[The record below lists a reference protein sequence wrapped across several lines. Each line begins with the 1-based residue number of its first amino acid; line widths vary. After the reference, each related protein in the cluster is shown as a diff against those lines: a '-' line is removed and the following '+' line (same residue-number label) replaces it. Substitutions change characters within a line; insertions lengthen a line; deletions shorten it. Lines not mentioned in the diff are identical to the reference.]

1 MTENADSLLAIDDER
16 STFFVDVILPLYLP
30 KAYTYRV
37 PQALNDK
44 IAVGKRVVVQFGNRR
59 IYAALILEIHQKPPA
74 AYTAKYIHDVLDAEP
89 LITSRQL
96 AFWKWV
102 EDYYLCTPGEV
113 MDAALPGGL
122 KLESETKIYLNPE
135 AVFEYGDLDDKE
147 YLVVEALE
155 IHKEISIDQVNEL
168 LRIKSG
174 IALIKSLFDKGIVL
188 IKEQLNETYKIKKQT
203 CIRLSTAY
211 HSEKK
216 LQELFDQLE
225 KSPKQLDLVMALLSG
240 FKSVKDVSKKALLQ
254 AGKFSESS
262 LNTLINKKVFES
274 YEIEIDRIST
284 AERDVDE
291 YELTPKQERAY
302 AQTVELF
309 QDHDVVLMHGVTSS
323 GKTLV
328 YSKLMQ
334 DVLEQGRQVLYL
346 LPEVALTSQ
355 IIQRLSKHFGNA
367 VCVWHHKFNEFERV
381 EIWNKIREGR
391 FKIVIGT
398 RSAVFLPFKDLGMVI
413 VDEEHDQSF
422 KQMDP
427 APRYHGRDAA
437 IILASLYKA
446 KTLLGSATPSIESYY
461 NVELKKYGLVEMP
474 DRYQDLQLP
483 EITLVDVSRSSKD
496 KTLQFNFTPELL
508 EKIKG
513 AWKNHEQV
521 ILFQNRKG
529 YVPMIECASCAW
541 TPHCINCDIALTY
554 YKTQHVLRCHYCG
567 YKTKPVNVCSACGNT
582 NMKMVGF
589 GTEKLE
595 DDLLNLL
602 PDIRVG
608 RLDYNTTRTKEG
620 HQKIIQSFKD
630 REYDVLVGTQMVSKG
645 LDFEN
650 VTLVGIMDA
659 DQIINIPDFRAN
671 ERAFQML
678 TQVAGRAGRF
688 HKRGEVII
696 QTRRPTLDIFKL
708 VMENNY
714 RELYLFELAERNK
727 FMYPPFSKLIR
738 FTVKHK
744 EEVEAAR
751 AAITLASALRGMAS
765 VSVLGPEA
773 HYIHRIQNLFI
784 QNILVKV
791 PHHQVS
797 LKQVKTIIRQI
808 VSDFQADKA
817 NRTVRIYMDVDC
829 Y

>member
-1 MTENADSLLAIDDER
+1 MTEPAENLLAIDDER
-16 STFFVDVILPLYLP
+16 STYFVDVILPLYLP

-37 PQALNDK
+37 PLALNEK

-59 IYAALILEIHQKPPA
+59 IYAALIVDIHQKPPA
-74 AYTAKYIHDVLDAEP
+74 AYTAKYIHDVLDEKP
-89 LITSRQL
+89 LISTQQL
-96 AFWKWV
+96 NFWKWV
-102 EDYYLCTPGEV
+102 EEYYLCTLGEV

-122 KLESETKIYLNPE
+122 KLESETKLYLNPE

-155 IHKEISIDQVNEL
+155 IHKEISIDQINEL

-174 IALIKSLFDKGIVL
+174 IPLIKSLFEKGIVL
-188 IKEQLNETYKIKKQT
+188 IREQLNETYKIKKQT
-203 CIRLSTAY
+203 CIRLAHTY

-225 KSPKQLDLVMALLSG
+225 KSPKQLDIVMAFLSG
-240 FKSVKDVSKKALLQ
+240 FKSVKDVPKKALLK

-262 LNTLINKKVFES
+262 LNTLINKKVFET

-284 AERDVDE
+284 TDRDIE
-291 YELTPKQERAY
+291 TYELTPKQEQAFVR
-302 AQTVELF
+302 TKELF
-309 QDHDVVLMHGVTSS
+309 QKHEVVLMHGVTSS

-328 YSKLMQ
+328 YSRLMQ
-334 DVLEQGRQVLYL
+334 EVIDEGRQVLYL

-355 IIQRLSKHFGNA
+355 IIQRLSKLFGNA
-367 VCVWHHKFNEFERV
+367 VCVWHYKFNEFERV

-398 RSAVFLPFKDLGMVI
+398 RSAVFLPFKDLGLVI

-437 IILASLYKA
+437 VVLASMYKA
-446 KTLLGSATPSIESYY
+446 KTLLGTATPSVESYY
-461 NVELKKYGLVEMP
+461 NVQLKKYGLVEMP
-474 DRYQDLQLP
+474 DRYAGLQLP
-483 EITLVDVSRSSKD
+483 EIALADVSRSSKD
-496 KTLQFNFTPELL
+496 KTLSYHFTPELL
-508 EKIKG
+508 DKIKE
-513 AWKNHEQV
+513 AWMKKEQV

-529 YVPMIECASCAW
+529 YAPMLECASCAW
-541 TPHCINCDIALTY
+541 TPHCVNCDIALAY
-554 YKTQHVLRCHYCG
+554 YKTQHILKCHYCG

-582 NMKMVGF
+582 HMKMMGF
-589 GTEKLE
+589 GTEKIE
-595 DDLLNLL
+595 DDLINLL
-602 PDIRVG
+602 PDIRVA

-620 HQKIIQSFKD
+620 HQKIIQDFKD
-630 REYDVLVGTQMVSKG
+630 HQIDVLVGTQMVSKG

-678 TQVAGRAGRF
+678 TQVSGRAGRF

-696 QTRRPTLDIFKL
+696 QTRRPGLDIFKL
-708 VMENNY
+708 VIENNY
-714 RELYLFELAERNK
+714 QDLYLYELAERKK
-727 FMYPPFSKLIR
+727 FEYPPFSKLIR

-751 AAITLASALRGMAS
+751 AAIALSVALRGIEAIK
-765 VSVLGPEA
+765 VLGPEA

-791 PHHQVS
+791 PHHEVS
-797 LKQVKTIIRQI
+797 LKQVKGYIRQI
-808 VSDFQADKA
+808 VSDFQALKE
-817 NRTVRIYMDVDC
+817 NRAVRVYLDVDC
-829 Y
+829 F